1 MDRRRHRHRRH
12 AATTRLSR
20 GTLRGTLRDRLGL
33 VAVTLLTLLLGAAPA
48 VGQSISDGT
57 PVDVAGPTAQVLSA
71 DAHGQGRV
79 VEVFGDLR
87 RARHIAVLVPGVGW
101 TGPLLRDERGAGRR
115 HPAVQ
120 ARTLLAEM
128 QRTDPHT
135 PAAVVVWLDY
145 DPPAGLDA
153 DAARSDRAVDGAPR
167 LASFVDHLSRSAT
180 VSLVCHSYGSVVC
193 AHAAP
198 HVHVSALVAIGSPGM
213 DVWTRAA
220 LHTTATV
227 WAGIAAD
234 DPIGVVPHTR
244 VDGFGHAADPTAPAF
259 GAESLPVGDSRGHNG
274 YLAVGTQS
282 LHAIAQIATGQG
294 AAVSSAA
301 AHGPLRTGS
310 ASP

>member
-1 MDRRRHRHRRH
+1 MDRRRHRHRRP
-12 AATTRLSR
+12 AAPKRPT
-20 GTLRGTLRDRLGL
+20 RGTLRDRFAL
-33 VAVTLLTLLLGAAPA
+33 VGVTLLTLLLGAAPA

-57 PVDVAGPTAQVLSA
+57 PVQVAGPVARVLSA
-71 DAHGQGRV
+71 DPRGQGRV
-79 VEVFGDLR
+79 VEAFGDVH
-87 RARHIAVLVPGVGW
+87 RAKHIAVIVPGVGW
-101 TGPLLRDERGAGRR
+101 NGPLLRDEQGAGRR

-128 QRTDPHT
+128 ERTDPHT

-167 LASFVDHLSRSAT
+167 LASFVDRLSRSAS

-198 HVHVSALVAIGSPGM
+198 HLSISALVAIGSPGM
-213 DVWTRAA
+213 DVWTRSA
-220 LHTTATV
+220 LHTTAAV

-244 VDGFGHAADPTAPAF
+244 VDGFGHAADPTSTAF
-259 GAESLPVGDSRGHNG
+259 GASALPVADARGHNG
-274 YLAVGTQS
+274 YLVAGTDS
-282 LHAIAQIATGQG
+282 LRAIAQIVTG
-294 AAVSSAA
+294 
-301 AHGPLRTGS
+301 HGS
-310 ASP
+310 AVASTRP